1 MGRNLVLDAGAL
13 IGVERG
19 SEMIA
24 GLVEAADKRGDG
36 VVIPASALAQV
47 WRGGPR
53 AARLV
58 KLLRT
63 SEVDPLD
70 ERRAKEIGVRL
81 GAHGANDVAD
91 AHVVCCGVEH
101 EAALAT
107 SDVDDMELLIEPDD
121 PVRIQPV

>member
-13 IGVERG
+13 IGFERG
-19 SEMIA
+19 SEAIA
-24 GLVEAADKRGDG
+24 GFLEAADKRGDG

-63 SEVDPLD
+63 SEVDALD
-70 ERRAKEIGVRL
+70 EGRAKEIGVRL
-81 GAHGANDVAD
+81 GGHGTSDVAD
-91 AHVVCCGVEH
+91 AHVVCCAVER
-101 EAALAT
+101 EAAVAT
-107 SDVDDMELLIEPDD
+107 SDVDDMELLIEPGE
-121 PVRIQPV
+121 PVRLMPV